1 MKHTTKAFLIWLPL
15 MVVLTLLGWLL
26 LGALPDMRM
35 TGDLI
40 AWLMELP
47 VTTCYAI
54 AAGGATFLTLQVAG
68 INIDNARRCDLMQR
82 AQDGDDAARTAL
94 RDEAVSTIWVL
105 MTWAVFFFPH
115 Y

>member
-1 MKHTTKAFLIWLPL
+1 MTHSTKAFAIWLPL
-15 MVVLTLLGWLL
+15 LVAMTLIGWLL
-26 LGALPDMRM
+26 FGALPGMRM

-54 AAGGATFLTLQVAG
+54 AAGGATFLTLQLPG
-68 INIDNARRCDLMQR
+68 IALELEDRIALMKR
-82 AQDGDDAARTAL
+82 AQAGDLAARDAV
-94 RDEAVSTIWVL
+94 RDDTKIMLGVL
-105 MTWAVFFFPH
+105 ITWAVFFFPH